1 MLLACQCSPKQ
12 ITYCREGKNPLKY
25 SGNER
30 IKKSTCIFLTHHR
43 NNFTDYNVFVYYHYV
58 CLFVCL
64 FPFSGWQNL
73 PITKKLQYVTDKIVV
88 TLLSS
93 YGIPLKN
100 KKIQCHSLSPP
111 FKGGAIFFAVLTIAT
126 CTGSLNIHMFKVCR
140 YKH

>member
-30 IKKSTCIFLTHHR
+30 IKKSTCIIILNASQEQFYRLQC
-43 NNFTDYNVFVYYHYV
+43 VCLLSL
-58 CLFVCL
+58 CLFVS
-64 FPFSGWQNL
+64 FSGWQNL

-100 KKIQCHSLSPP
+100 KKIHATPSPLHS
-111 FKGGAIFFAVLTIAT
+111 KGCYIFCCFDHSYLY
-126 CTGSLNIHMFKVCR
+126 R
-140 YKH
+140 